1 MSEKNKYKGILPA
14 FFACYDKQGD
24 IDPERVETLAKYYLD
39 AGVKGLY
46 VGGSSG
52 ECIYQTIKE
61 RKLVLEHVMKAVGGQ
76 MTVIAHIA
84 APSTAASIELARH
97 AEKLGVDALAA
108 IPPIYYVL
116 PEYAIE
122 KYWADIVSSTELDF
136 FIYNIPSTTGYSLS
150 PTLFQRMLSHPQ
162 VVGVK
167 NSSAPV
173 QDIYLL
179 RAAQTRDTIIFNG
192 VDEQYLGGRIMGAD
206 GGIGSTYGLMP
217 KLYIELDKAFVKQDI
232 RLAQKI
238 QGAINEII
246 FKVLNCDGNLYDIMK
261 KILKNKDNLEL
272 GEVRE
277 PLPRASAEDEI
288 VMDEIAVLIDEAE
301 ERYC

>member
-1 MSEKNKYKGILPA
+1 M
-14 FFACYDKQGD
+14 
-24 IDPERVETLAKYYLD
+24 
-39 AGVKGLY
+39 
-46 VGGSSG
+46 
-52 ECIYQTIKE
+52 
-61 RKLVLEHVMKAVGGQ
+61 
-76 MTVIAHIA
+76 
-84 APSTAASIELARH
+84 
-97 AEKLGVDALAA
+97 
-108 IPPIYYVL
+108 
-116 PEYAIE
+116 YAIE
-122 KYWADIVSSTELDF
+122 KYWADIVRSTDLDF

-150 PTLFQRMLSHPQ
+150 PSLFQRMLSHPQ

-238 QGAINEII
+238 QGDINEII
-246 FKVLNCDGNLYDIMK
+246 FKVLNCEGNLYDIMK
-261 KILKNKDNLEL
+261 KVLKYKDNLEL

-288 VMDEIAVLIDEAE
+288 VMGEIAVLIDEAE
-301 ERYC
+301 EKYCK